1 MSIRGKKVSTESV
14 ANSTKSQAFYD
25 WIGEEESTSAV
36 FLLENL
42 SKSTEERIV
51 YDNVLDGIVHSSSFD
66 GYNVSKP
73 KPLRPGDTEVLRHGR
88 IYDASRFIKIP
99 NSCDEYFLVG
109 VTWVHEEELRV
120 FAAYP
125 ELLVVDSKA
134 NTNKYKKA
142 FFSGV
147 GVDGGYKNSVLFRTW
162 IPNQTRDAYTW
173 LVSTAIPLLVPA
185 DVLNLIQAIMSDDC
199 QTFGPLLRSQCVAG
213 GVFPNAMSLSCVY
226 HLERNFFE
234 EFGTGG
240 KKLGLGVSTMQ
251 RKKGGVIQWAHSW
264 QKFLVGAIYRLQ
276 RCETTHE
283 FEECKLWVR
292 DFINA
297 CRELDGGT
305 LRNLVQTFFQLKIDI
320 AERWIKVFRM
330 GIAHLNIVS
339 SSRIEGEFSWLWLLR
354 LTSAL
359 TLCKSFVKLRF
370 ERCDSHSCNCICLAQ
385 NTGIICDRLVGT
397 KHRHAINRGYSALR
411 TTESRFRGL

>member
-1 MSIRGKKVSTESV
+1 
-14 ANSTKSQAFYD
+14 
-25 WIGEEESTSAV
+25 
-36 FLLENL
+36 
-42 SKSTEERIV
+42 
-51 YDNVLDGIVHSSSFD
+51 
-66 GYNVSKP
+66 
-73 KPLRPGDTEVLRHGR
+73 
-88 IYDASRFIKIP
+88 
-99 NSCDEYFLVG
+99 
-109 VTWVHEEELRV
+109 
-120 FAAYP
+120 
-125 ELLVVDSKA
+125 
-134 NTNKYKKA
+134 
-142 FFSGV
+142 
-147 GVDGGYKNSVLFRTW
+147 
-162 IPNQTRDAYTW
+162 
-173 LVSTAIPLLVPA
+173 
-185 DVLNLIQAIMSDDC
+185 
-199 QTFGPLLRSQCVAG
+199 
-213 GVFPNAMSLSCVY
+213 
-226 HLERNFFE
+226 
-234 EFGTGG
+234 
-240 KKLGLGVSTMQ
+240 MQ

-339 SSRIEGEFSWLWLLR
+339 SSRIEGEFSCLWLLR